1 MFRFFTIKKW
11 YLWSWVG
18 SLIILSSLWV
28 QVKIDVKI
36 NEWFGEFYDMIQKA
50 LGAPNAITI
59 DEYWASLFSFIT
71 LAAMYVGVAVIV
83 SYFTSHYLFRWRT
96 AMVEYY
102 HSVYEKARKIEGASQ
117 RVQEDTIKF
126 SRIMESLGT
135 SLIEAIMILVEFMPI
150 LFGLSIGIPIFFF
163 GDWDYGLIVGALIW
177 SVGGTIF
184 LIVLGLILRLVG
196 VEYDLQKKE
205 AAYRKILVI
214 AEDDGTIRPKTIEEY
229 WSSLLSFIILA
240 ALYVGVAVLISF
252 FTSHYLFRWRTAMVE
267 WYHSVYD
274 RARKIEGASQR
285 VQEDTIKFSRIM
297 ESLGTSF
304 IEAIMILVEFM
315 PILFGLSIGIPI
327 FFFGDWDYG
336 LIVGALIWSVGGT
349 IFLILLGLILRLV
362 GVEYDLQKKEAAY
375 RKILVIAEDDGTVRP
390 KTIEELFDGVRSIHF
405 LSYIRYLYFNIGRIA
420 YLQANVLSA
429 YVFLAPAIVAGAV
442 TLGVMQQIIR
452 AFGRVEGSMQYILKA
467 WPTIIELASVYKR
480 LREFESKINQEEL
493 IDEKV

>member
-50 LGAPNAITI
+50 LGEPNAITI
-59 DEYWASLFSFIT
+59 EEYWASLFSFIT

-184 LIVLGLILRLVG
+184 LIVLGLILKLVG

-214 AEDDGTIRPKTIEEY
+214 AEDDGTIRPKTIEE
-229 WSSLLSFIILA
+229 
-240 ALYVGVAVLISF
+240 
-252 FTSHYLFRWRTAMVE
+252 LFN
-267 WYHSVYD
+267 D
-274 RARKIEGASQR
+274 
-285 VQEDTIKFSRIM
+285 
-297 ESLGTSF
+297 
-304 IEAIMILVEFM
+304 
-315 PILFGLSIGIPI
+315 
-327 FFFGDWDYG
+327 
-336 LIVGALIWSVGGT
+336 
-349 IFLILLGLILRLV
+349 
-362 GVEYDLQKKEAAY
+362 
-375 RKILVIAEDDGTVRP
+375 
-390 KTIEELFDGVRSIHF
+390 VRSIHF

-480 LREFESKINQEEL
+480 LREFEYRLEAEETKEVSKT
-493 IDEKV
+493 